1 MGLVTSKKL
10 VYFSVGL
17 LSFLSASASEPNLPN
32 ANNGTIQVFA
42 ALLNEKDLADENL
55 EFISKCYDLVLL
67 AYPFKEVVTKLRSAN
82 TELIILLFNNPYFAF
97 GERFWQGTSQNDL
110 EKIAG
115 DWLLRD
121 ESGALIYYGGPIY
134 EGLEVEQRVP
144 LMDIRNTDWQKYYAA
159 QSRKYVDAAE
169 MDGLFIDTLSE
180 SIPIFALGPGNTFP
194 IGYSEAGWKDS
205 TYQLLQE
212 IENAF
217 AGTDAK
223 ILFNGISRP
232 PESLGF
238 ARDRPQE
245 DKHNWGILQRCD
257 GTGIEAFSIYL
268 PMDKNN
274 STKRWFF
281 FETILKD
288 AYCAAENK
296 KLVILEVYADND
308 TQATHLYALCT
319 FLLIQNEWTYFYYT
333 SMNEAGSTR
342 WRPEW
347 SLDMGYPKG
356 TYGQRNGVYFRE
368 FEKATVWA
376 NPQSHK
382 KVVALRGTYIDL
394 SGKQV
399 QELSLNPFSGTILF
413 ASGH

>member
-1 MGLVTSKKL
+1 MTSTKL
-10 VYFSVGL
+10 TYFSVGL
-17 LSFLSASASEPNLPN
+17 LVYLSASASEPNLPKLQN
-32 ANNGTIQVFA
+32 ATNGTVQVFA

-55 EFISKCYDLVLL
+55 EFISECYDLVLL

-82 TELIILLFNNPYFAF
+82 PKLIILLFNNPYFAF
-97 GERFWQGTSQNDL
+97 GERFWQGSANKSL
-110 EKIAG
+110 EEIAG

-169 MDGLFIDTLSE
+169 MDGLFVDTLDE
-180 SIPIFALGPGNTFP
+180 SFPLFALGPGNTFP
-194 IGYSEAGWKDS
+194 KDYTEAGWRDS

-232 PESLGF
+232 PES
-238 ARDRPQE
+238 QE
-245 DKHNWGILQRCD
+245 DKHNWGLLQRCD
-257 GTGIEAFSIYL
+257 GTGLEAFSIYL

-274 STKRWFF
+274 LTKRWFF

-296 KLVILEVYADND
+296 KLVIIEIYADND

-333 SMNEAGSTR
+333 SMKEAGGTR

-347 SLDMGYPKG
+347 SLDMGCPKG
-356 TYGQRNGVYFRE
+356 TYTRRDEVYYRQ
-368 FEKATVWA
+368 FEKGTVWV
-376 NPQSHK
+376 NPHSHK

-399 QELSLNPFSGTILF
+399 QELSLNSFSGTILF
-413 ASGH
+413 ASGQ